1 MRVIEKNCKSFKFV
15 KVKYILMQTETE
27 FFLEIMKLGNNQ
39 SNNLLCSADHLSV
52 NHPYGKEPNYRAN
65 QDILFKDIHNDG
77 CIFYLSD
84 KHFIIEVSSH
94 LHFLYFIFFL

>member
-1 MRVIEKNCKSFKFV
+1 
-15 KVKYILMQTETE
+15 MQTETE

-84 KHFIIEVSSH
+84 KHFIIEVS
-94 LHFLYFIFFL
+94 